1 MLPNTGQAGKLIITR
16 LVLNLEGKHMNKY
29 VYDFKQ
35 QSTNL
40 QLIGMIDGSTIRDV
54 RVALKFI
61 YLDRQ
66 IQIETDYHSG
76 KISGLLRYYKMQAV
90 LYQTYIAKLKTCESK
105 EARSKNTLRNED
117 IDL

>member
-1 MLPNTGQAGKLIITR
+1 
-16 LVLNLEGKHMNKY
+16 MNKY
-29 VYDFKQ
+29 ALDFKQ
-35 QSTNL
+35 QATNL
-40 QLIGMIDGSTIRDV
+40 LLIGMIDGSAIRDV